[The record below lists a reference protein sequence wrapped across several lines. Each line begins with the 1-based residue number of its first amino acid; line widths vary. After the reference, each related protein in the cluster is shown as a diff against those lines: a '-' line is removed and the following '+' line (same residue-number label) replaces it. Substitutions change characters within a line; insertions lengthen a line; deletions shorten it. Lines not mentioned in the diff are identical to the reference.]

1 MPTSS
6 MRLAIIGIDVARYLM
21 EFDTS
26 TLWLLWPDIK
36 PMAANTA
43 VADAEAIVVP
53 TFLENV

>member
-1 MPTSS
+1 MPTNSI
-6 MRLAIIGIDVARYLM
+6 RLAIIGIDVARYLI
-21 EFDTS
+21 ELETS

-36 PMAANTA
+36 PMAAKTA